1 MTLILEFTI
10 PSEADPFAVH
20 SGDEPRTKR
29 AKREDMDVSFL
40 AEPGRYEVY
49 SASDSVYEVD
59 VLAET
64 YSCPDRTERCRH
76 IRRVDIE
83 IHDGLVPRLDGKLP
97 DTAQPNTR

>member
-1 MTLILEFTI
+1 
-10 PSEADPFAVH
+10 
-20 SGDEPRTKR
+20 
-29 AKREDMDVSFL
+29 
-40 AEPGRYEVY
+40 VY

-64 YSCPDRTERCRH
+64 YSCPDRTERCKH

-97 DTAQPNTR
+97 DTAQPNTQ